1 MSRSDAFAGIPVV
14 ILCGGAGIL
23 VDAPH
28 GPRLN
33 KALVPVHGQ
42 ALVTWVMRAY
52 AQHGATEFLLA
63 IGWQAERFDAALRAA
78 GAHPFDGERDRYRI
92 ELAGVS
98 ATVRC
103 ITTPVAATTG
113 ARLLACRPAL
123 EALGAPAGFA
133 LTYSDTLSDVDLGAL
148 MRFHRAQGR
157 IATLVAANLPVRFRI
172 LGIRA
177 GEVLVRGFA
186 SRPVIEGARINGG
199 FYCFTP
205 ALWSRV
211 DALSEAMPLEERPLE
226 QLAAMG
232 ELAAFDHP
240 GAWQSCDAERDLVE
254 LERLARGIAQES

>member
-14 ILCGGAGIL
+14 ILCGGAGVL
-23 VDAPH
+23 LNEAH
-28 GPRLN
+28 ATRTN
-33 KALVPVHGQ
+33 KALVQVHGQ
-42 ALVTWVMRAY
+42 PLVTWVMRAY
-52 AQHGATEFLLA
+52 ARHGATEFLLA
-63 IGWQAERFDAALRAA
+63 TGFQGERFDAALRAA
-78 GAHPFDGERDRYRI
+78 GAQPIVGERDRYQI
-92 ELAGVS
+92 DLDGVKGS
-98 ATVRC
+98 AQY
-103 ITTPVAATTG
+103 IPTPVEATTG
-113 ARLLACRPAL
+113 ARLLACRLAL

-133 LTYSDTLSDVDLGAL
+133 VTYSDTLSDVDLGAL

-186 SRPVIEGARINGG
+186 SRPVIEGPRINGG

-205 ALWSRV
+205 ALWHAV
-211 DALSEAMPLEERPLE
+211 DTLRAEMPLEERPLE

>member
-1 MSRSDAFAGIPVV
+1 MKGSAQYIP
-14 ILCGGAGIL
+14 
-23 VDAPH
+23 
-28 GPRLN
+28 
-33 KALVPVHGQ
+33 
-42 ALVTWVMRAY
+42 
-52 AQHGATEFLLA
+52 
-63 IGWQAERFDAALRAA
+63 
-78 GAHPFDGERDRYRI
+78 
-92 ELAGVS
+92 
-98 ATVRC
+98 
-103 ITTPVAATTG
+103 TPVEATTG
-113 ARLLACRPAL
+113 ARLLACRLAL

-133 LTYSDTLSDVDLGAL
+133 VTYSDTLSDVDLGAL

-186 SRPVIEGARINGG
+186 SRPVIEGPRINGG

-205 ALWSRV
+205 ALWHAV
-211 DALSEAMPLEERPLE
+211 DTLRAEMPLEERPLE